1 MCCQLTE
8 PKSVVARKTYRTFR
22 NDLSR
27 MRGWLKQLHVTEI
40 AMEST
45 GVYWWPV
52 WNVLEGQGFRLLL
65 VNPAQV
71 KALQG
76 RKSDKRDAKRI
87 AEFLQDGRLD
97 ASFVPPPEIRQL
109 RQLLRHRLSLLQQRT
124 EVHNQIRDLFETASL
139 KLSSVASDLLG
150 VSGRRIIEAMIAGED
165 FPELLSGRQRGSLQK
180 KKKLAQESLKG
191 YFNDFHRQMIE
202 MHYRHYEFISKQ
214 IQELEI
220 EISRRM
226 EPYSRQIT
234 LLMSIPGVERVVAWH
249 LIAEMGADM
258 SVFPDADHCASWA
271 GVCPGSCESAG
282 KQLSTRTKKGN
293 KYLRRVLTQAA
304 WAVSHCKHGY
314 LRAFFYRVKARRGW
328 GKAIM
333 AVEHKILVFAYC
345 ILKTGIPYQDL
356 GDNYFDKLH
365 PERVAHRLLHRRQVA
380 VPRRSHDV
388 NAADKRSRSRVSR
401 AEEKMTHVAP
411 LLRSGLWL
419 STWGRPPR
427 PY

>member
-1 MCCQLTE
+1 
-8 PKSVVARKTYRTFR
+8 
-22 NDLSR
+22 
-27 MRGWLKQLHVTEI
+27 
-40 AMEST
+40 
-45 GVYWWPV
+45 
-52 WNVLEGQGFRLLL
+52 
-65 VNPAQV
+65 
-71 KALQG
+71 
-76 RKSDKRDAKRI
+76 
-87 AEFLQDGRLD
+87 
-97 ASFVPPPEIRQL
+97 
-109 RQLLRHRLSLLQQRT
+109 
-124 EVHNQIRDLFETASL
+124 
-139 KLSSVASDLLG
+139 
-150 VSGRRIIEAMIAGED
+150 
-165 FPELLSGRQRGSLQK
+165 
-180 KKKLAQESLKG
+180 
-191 YFNDFHRQMIE
+191 
-202 MHYRHYEFISKQ
+202 
-214 IQELEI
+214 
-220 EISRRM
+220 
-226 EPYSRQIT
+226 
-234 LLMSIPGVERVVAWH
+234 
-249 LIAEMGADM
+249 
-258 SVFPDADHCASWA
+258 
-271 GVCPGSCESAG
+271 
-282 KQLSTRTKKGN
+282 TRTKKGN